1 MDDIYIPLSGLFSFI
16 AGDGFCY
23 RELCKEALE
32 AFKHSLSVI
41 WSSPSLKRSEK
52 KEYDDYSRGNAA
64 AGKKDA
70 MFADYYVLARR
81 NFTVY
86 VDVF

>member
-1 MDDIYIPLSGLFSFI
+1 MRFTVRMIFTLIFITSCVPIGATWMIFIFPLSGLFSFI

-52 KEYDDYSRGNAA
+52 KGI
-64 AGKKDA
+64 
-70 MFADYYVLARR
+70 
-81 NFTVY
+81 
-86 VDVF
+86 